1 MARDVNTAAGCIGDT
16 MFEGVWKVAG
26 GGSRAEAQVQVKII
40 AEASDRCIEERMSHH
55 RAYRD
60 DAVASEG

>member
-1 MARDVNTAAGCIGDT
+1 